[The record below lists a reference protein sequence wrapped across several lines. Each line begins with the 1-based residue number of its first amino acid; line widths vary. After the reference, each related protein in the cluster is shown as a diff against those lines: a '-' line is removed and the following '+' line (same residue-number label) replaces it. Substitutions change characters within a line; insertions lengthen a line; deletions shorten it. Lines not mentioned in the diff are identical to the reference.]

1 MTGTNVP
8 LPTFTATGL
17 QTYSEQEILAGVLQ
31 DYVQAFALNGK
42 TLNPALATAQG
53 QLATSQSYMVA
64 AFQAALAQLI
74 ALVDPQTSYGV
85 FQDAIGQIYFITRQP
100 ATFAVLENVTV
111 TTTPGGSLPSGL
123 QAQSPDGNIWLS
135 ANSVTTDPVYG
146 NATVNF
152 VAAVAGNGP
161 TCAANALRIYQQ
173 PGAWNG
179 VVNPTPSVAGS
190 NVENRVNFETRRGE
204 SVAINSL
211 GQPAS
216 VFGAVA
222 NVTGVA
228 DCYVYNNGS
237 NATVNVGSTAVPLP
251 AHSILISV
259 AGSASAAAIGQA
271 INSRLDCGCGFATA
285 AGLGTLESYTFQDTV
300 NYAPPYPSYQVVWI
314 QPAVTPTYVAVQV
327 ANLSTLPADYQIL
340 VQNAIVSAFQQG
352 YVSEDSTI
360 NISRARIGG
369 KVIPAEWAAPI
380 LALGNIIP
388 VALQIGFTTSPTGES
403 VTFGVDQWPE
413 IATGNIVVTAVSV

>member
-152 VAAVAGNGP
+152 VAAVAGN
-161 TCAANALRIYQQ
+161 
-173 PGAWNG
+173 

-259 AGSASAAAIGQA
+259 AGSASNAAIGQA